1 MLLTVMSNDHLFQ
14 PRPYPHFAYLS
25 ATLVAFTSRL
35 KNAVT
40 LTPISSAPT
49 LCKATTF

>member
-1 MLLTVMSNDHLFQ
+1 MLFTVMSNDHLFQ

-25 ATLVAFTSRL
+25 ATLVAFTSYI
-35 KNAVT
+35 KNSVT
-40 LTPISSAPT
+40 PSPISSAPT